1 MWIRDAVSLAQK
13 IADFI
18 KPNGVIAKV
27 EVAGT
32 GFINIWLQKEYLV
45 KELER
50 VITQAQ
56 DYGKDVI
63 GQGKTVIIDYSAPN
77 IARQFGVGH
86 LRSTIIGQALYN
98 LYKFLGYKVIGDN
111 HLGDWG
117 DPGLEKEG
125 RKWFKKLEDG
135 DTEARRIWQECVDVS
150 MAEFNRIY
158 EILKVKFDEAYGESF
173 YVDKMAA
180 VIDEAK
186 TMGIAIKSEEAW
198 VIEIEGVDIPLM
210 LVKSDGGTTYATR
223 DLATLKFR
231 GDKWNPEIVIYE
243 VGAEQALYFQQLFVA
258 AQRLGYVRTQA
269 RLVHTKHGLYLGM
282 DGKRFRTREGQ
293 TVKLEG
299 ILIEAIDRARKLG
312 NTDQAQTVGV
322 GAVKYFDLMHN
333 IQSDIVFDWEK
344 IMNLE
349 GNSGPY
355 LQYTFA
361 RTQSVLAKSQF
372 SILNSQFGVNG
383 LKLHPEEEKIIR
395 WIYRFGEVVE
405 EAAGRYAPNLL
416 CNYLFELAQGYNSFY
431 NKCSILGAQ
440 GPGERDFRL
449 LLTAATGQVL
459 KNGLSLLG
467 IEAPDRM

>member
-1 MWIRDAVSLAQK
+1 
-13 IADFI
+13 
-18 KPNGVIAKV
+18 
-27 EVAGT
+27 
-32 GFINIWLQKEYLV
+32 
-45 KELER
+45 
-50 VITQAQ
+50 
-56 DYGKDVI
+56 
-63 GQGKTVIIDYSAPN
+63 
-77 IARQFGVGH
+77 
-86 LRSTIIGQALYN
+86 
-98 LYKFLGYKVIGDN
+98 
-111 HLGDWG
+111 
-117 DPGLEKEG
+117 
-125 RKWFKKLEDG
+125 
-135 DTEARRIWQECVDVS
+135 